1 MHRGAQDIDSW
12 REVGASLS
20 LTADI
25 VQPNVP
31 PDVVRPTPSLGVH
44 VASGGKVETRVAR
57 LQPRRHVE
65 VQSRAGG
72 AARGARNRRD
82 TPEMRYRPEPRHGWL
97 CAQKYMAMSAAERD
111 TAAAAL
117 EQSMQE
123 GEARLDALADEL
135 NNKWLGRN
143 ELRERLQEVNKP
155 RRIILKKMLEYDVQM
170 MEEGDADKEEL

>member
-1 MHRGAQDIDSW
+1 
-12 REVGASLS
+12 
-20 LTADI
+20 
-25 VQPNVP
+25 
-31 PDVVRPTPSLGVH
+31 
-44 VASGGKVETRVAR
+44 
-57 LQPRRHVE
+57 
-65 VQSRAGG
+65 
-72 AARGARNRRD
+72 
-82 TPEMRYRPEPRHGWL
+82 MRCRPEPMHGWL

-135 NNKWLGRN
+135 NNKWSGRN
-143 ELRERLQEVNKP
+143 ELRERMQEVNKP